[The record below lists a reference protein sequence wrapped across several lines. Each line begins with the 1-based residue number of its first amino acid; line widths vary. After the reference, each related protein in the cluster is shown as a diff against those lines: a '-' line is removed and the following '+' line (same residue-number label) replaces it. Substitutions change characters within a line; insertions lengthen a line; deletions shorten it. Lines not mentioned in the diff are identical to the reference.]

1 MSVLTSR
8 CIAYLG
14 HKEGLT
20 TEAYKDSVGVWTW
33 ALGVT
38 NASGH
43 NVDRYKDK
51 PSSLEEALDVSVWL
65 IREKYFPAVN
75 KAFPNL
81 TEPQLAAAL
90 SFHWNTGAISRL
102 KGNFANATQWH
113 KPASL
118 VPRRDEEQDL
128 FNDGKWPKSL
138 LVPLYPVSKPSYA
151 PGFGKAKLIDILP
164 LIKV

>member
-1 MSVLTSR
+1 MTSLTPKV
-8 CIAYLG
+8 IAYLG

-43 NVDRYKDK
+43 DVMRYKDR
-51 PSSLEEALDVSVWL
+51 PSTLQEAIDVSVWL
-65 IREKYFPAVN
+65 IKEKYLPAVE

-81 TEPQLAAAL
+81 NEAQLAAAL
-90 SFHWNTGAISRL
+90 SFHWNTGAIARL
-102 KGNFANATQWH
+102 NGDFSKATQWH
-113 KPASL
+113 KPAVL
-118 VPRRDEEQDL
+118 QARRDEEQAL
-128 FNDGKWPKSL
+128 FAGKWPSSL
-138 LVPLYPVSKPSYA
+138 AVPVYPVRKPSYS
-151 PGFGKAKLIDILP
+151 PDFGKAKTMAITS